1 MHTHVHVHGW
11 AWRVFLWRRE
21 TDGGCL
27 LLLSTLLL
35 KTESLTGPGALWFGK
50 TTWPPSS
57 REPPVCLSRSKT
69 SVMHDCTAPF
79 TRTLG
84 IWTRVLVFTQSIRR
98 VISLALQSAPLIWAQ
113 EQGLSNLW
121 LTSSP
126 PVIHAK
132 RLSVWLGLSLM
143 TGFDFW
149 VARQKYIENSKSIDP
164 GPRVKT
170 RWVRKG
176 KGL

>member
-11 AWRVFLWRRE
+11 TWRVFLWRRE

-35 KTESLTGPGALWFGK
+35 KTEALTGPGALWFGK

-69 SVMHDCTAPF
+69 SVMHDFTAPF

-84 IWTRVLVFTQSIRR
+84 IWTPVLVFTVYQASYFSSSTTSSSDLSPKTR
-98 VISLALQSAPLIWAQ
+98 VEQLVADCKSSSHSCKASLGVTRTFSDDR
-113 EQGLSNLW
+113 LW
-121 LTSSP
+121 LLSCK
-126 PVIHAK
+126 AK
-132 RLSVWLGLSLM
+132 VHWK
-143 TGFDFW
+143 
-149 VARQKYIENSKSIDP
+149 Q
-164 GPRVKT
+164 
-170 RWVRKG
+170 
-176 KGL
+176 